1 MRLGRRLFAA
11 TFKELKTH
19 PLIPLGFALFWL
31 WVWTVI
37 QSSFLNT
44 GQVFSGLPGVAR
56 WVVPL
61 ASVGLTFL
69 VLAALYYFR
78 RVAPQSPLYLRA
90 FSIITS
96 FGVVVC
102 AVFTRFPTTDS
113 LVTTVLLTAGA
124 LIVGAGTACLYVEWG
139 RLFGRLGARKTI
151 IHGTIGTIGA
161 GIFIGIAFFL
171 PNKLAWIVIALLPP
185 CCCGCII
192 RQRQSMSIVATKDTE
207 QKLNVPWRFLCTSF
221 IQGTAFGILQS
232 VLHVAEGAPATTF
245 ISVAGCLLGTV
256 SLFLVVFFFR
266 LDFNQLMYQ
275 IGFVILALSSV
286 FMATTGGLFVLSW
299 LLSATGYRFVDI
311 LMWALCAYLVKQRG
325 LPTNWVFPVTTCAL
339 IAGQIFGALAGSF
352 VQSTFEGTYG
362 GLDALSVGMVFTIL
376 TGALLMSNRSNVQ
389 KGWGMIRPSDGEEQ
403 GENLLAQC
411 ALATDGFELTPREKE
426 VFALLAQGYNKLAVS
441 EKLFLSVET
450 IKTHT
455 RNIYRKMD
463 LHSQEGL
470 IALVAAQVK
479 QDETPSRP
487 YDTLS

>member
-1 MRLGRRLFAA
+1 MQQGRRLLAA
-11 TFKELKTH
+11 TLKELKTH

-31 WVWTVI
+31 WVWTVV

-61 ASVGLTFL
+61 ASVAFTFL

-78 RVAPQSPLYLRA
+78 RIVPQSALYLRT
-90 FSIITS
+90 FSAITS
-96 FGVVVC
+96 FGVVIC
-102 AVFTRFPTTDS
+102 AIFTRFPTTDS
-113 LVTTVLLTAGA
+113 FVTMALLIAGA

-151 IHGTIGTIGA
+151 IHATMGTIGA
-161 GIFIGIAFFL
+161 VIFILIALLL
-171 PNKLAWIVIALLPP
+171 PNKLAWIVIAVLPP

-192 RQRQSMSIVATKDTE
+192 RQRQSMSVVATKDTE

-232 VLHVAEGAPATTF
+232 VLHTAEGAPTTTI
-245 ISVAGCLLGTV
+245 ISVAGCLLGTL

-286 FMATTGGLFVLSW
+286 FMATKGGLFVVSW
-299 LLSATGYRFVDI
+299 LLSASGYRFIDI

-339 IAGQIFGALAGSF
+339 ITGQIFGALAGSF
-352 VQSTFEGTYG
+352 VQNTFEGLHG
-362 GLDALSVGMVFTIL
+362 NLDALSVGMVFIIL
-376 TGALLMSNRSNVQ
+376 TGALLMSNRNNVQ
-389 KGWGMIRPSDGEEQ
+389 KGWGMIRPSDGDEQ
-403 GENLLAQC
+403 GDNLLILC

-426 VFALLAQGYNKLAVS
+426 VFALLAQGHNKLAIS

-470 IALVAAQVK
+470 VALVAAQTR
-479 QDETPSRP
+479 QDETPPRP
-487 YDTLS
+487 YGTL